1 MSATLFPSAAET
13 AALSE
18 TVDLRRGHIH
28 ASGRLTR
35 AGADLLRGTADSL
48 RVSGHSHVVL
58 DLRDIR
64 GADAAGLA
72 ILDHLQRRF
81 AASGDSL
88 LIRHAPEGD
97 HRP

>member
-1 MSATLFPSAAET
+1 MSAALSPSAAGT

-18 TVDLRRGHIH
+18 TVDMRRGHIR
-28 ASGRLTR
+28 ASGHLTR
-35 AGADLLRGTADSL
+35 QGADLLWGTADSL

-58 DLRDIR
+58 DLRDVW

-72 ILDHLQRRF
+72 ILHHLRRRF

-88 LIRHAPEGD
+88 LIRHAPEGER
-97 HRP
+97 RP